1 MEPEPYTTK
10 EMVTQLQ
17 SLRPILLTE
26 HGRGFLDLFDEFM
39 REQEF
44 ESALHIV
51 CDYILEPNSSAVSNS
66 TIEQIRRLHTAMEI
80 ADSCVEKLQNSK
92 SA

>member
-1 MEPEPYTTK
+1 MERYK
-10 EMVTQLQ
+10 ELVIQLQ
-17 SLRPILLTE
+17 SLRPIMLTD
-26 HGRGFLDLFDEFM
+26 HSHSFLDLFDEFM

-44 ESALHIV
+44 ELALHVV
-51 CDYILEPNSSAVSNS
+51 CDYILEPNSPNVTKS
-66 TIEQIRRLHTAMEI
+66 TVEQIRRLHTAMEI